1 MPNKGGGQEIDM
13 YKLCAFD
20 MDGTF
25 VDSLGDIAAAM
36 NRALVKLG
44 FDEYPTDAYKQMVG
58 SGMTVLCK
66 RALPNADDAAV
77 EKLVAEYNA
86 DYLKNCCVKT
96 APYDGMVE
104 LVKHLKNSGAKCVIL
119 SNKPHQ
125 QACEIAEKIIPSG
138 LFDEILGKTERF
150 PIKPAPDSLLYLMDK
165 FGVTK
170 AETAYVGDSD
180 VDIKLGKAA
189 DVFTVGVSWGFR
201 GEDELLSAGAQA
213 VAHTPSELEKILMR

>member
-104 LVKHLKNSGAKCVIL
+104 LAKHLKDSGAKCVIL

-125 QACEIAEKIIPSG
+125 QACEIAEKIIPGG

-180 VDIKLGKAA
+180 VDMQVANNAGAFPIGAK
-189 DVFTVGVSWGFR
+189 WGYQTLDHLTSNNP
-201 GEDELLSAGAQA
+201 GALIDAPAELLKFA
-213 VAHTPSELEKILMR
+213 E